1 MVRDHFR
8 PFLIGKK
15 RPSRFGGFGADAGK
29 KSNVKTHLMWLIV
42 ASGASVAAWKVS
54 KWHSSY
60 EEMQKA
66 D

>member
-8 PFLIGKK
+8 PFLIGK
-15 RPSRFGGFGADAGK
+15 RPSKPRSFKGLGEGK
-29 KSNVKTHLMWLIV
+29 TAMKTHILWLLV

-60 EEMQKA
+60 EEMQQKTV
-66 D
+66 